1 MNPEVFE
8 YKESMRRLTFSDET
22 KERMIG
28 NLIRIDVP
36 QKGGVMKKG
45 IKTGKIVAIAAACV
59 MIFGITVAASGIA
72 KGVVSHNRLSS
83 RTGNFEKLADYEE
96 ETGLD
101 VKAVETFA
109 NGYAFDCL
117 EINDSTVQDGDFN
130 DLESYS
136 GIGIQY
142 KKKDC
147 PSLSVYMDPARMS
160 DESFDK
166 MNAQENRE
174 INGITLYYSKNEY
187 LLLPVTKDNPDPA
200 TEEER
205 NRAENDPHF
214 FISYGSPE
222 RETRYISSVH
232 FYMNDVS
239 YDIISSDTEMTGEEM
254 MDMAEEI
261 ISADS
266 M

>member
-1 MNPEVFE
+1 MNQKEAE
-8 YKESMRRLTFSDET
+8 YKESMRRLAFSDDI
-22 KERMIG
+22 KEKMIG
-28 NLIRIDVP
+28 NLTKVDVP
-36 QKGGVMKKG
+36 EKGGVMKKG
-45 IKTGKIVAIAAACV
+45 FKTGKIVVIAAACV
-59 MIFGITVAASGIA
+59 MIFGITVAAAGLA
-72 KGVVSHNRLSS
+72 KGVVSHNRLWS
-83 RTGNFEKLADYEE
+83 RTGDFEKLVKYEE

-101 VKAVETFA
+101 VKAVETFS
-109 NGYAFDCL
+109 NGYMFDCL
-117 EINDSTVQDGDFN
+117 EINDSTVQDEDFN
-130 DLESYS
+130 DIESYS
-136 GIGIQY
+136 GMDIQY
-142 KKKDC
+142 KKNDC
-147 PSLSVYMDPARMS
+147 PQVVVYMDPARMS
-160 DESFDK
+160 DESYDK
-166 MNAQENRE
+166 EAAQERRE
-174 INGITLYYSKNEY
+174 VNGITLYYSKNEY

-239 YDIISSDTEMTGEEM
+239 YDIISSGTEMTGEEM

-266 M
+266 I